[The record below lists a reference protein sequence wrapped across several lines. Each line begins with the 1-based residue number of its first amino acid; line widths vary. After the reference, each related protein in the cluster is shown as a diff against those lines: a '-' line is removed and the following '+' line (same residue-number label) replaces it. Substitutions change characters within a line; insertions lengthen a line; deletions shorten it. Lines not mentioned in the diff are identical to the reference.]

1 MTNTIDERFS
11 LRGKTA
17 LVTGASSGL
26 GRHFAGVLA
35 AAGAR
40 VALAARRLERL
51 QDVAA
56 EISAGGNEALAVRMD
71 VTDVGGVHA
80 AIAMIERELGPIDV
94 LVNNSGVVSRGYAVD
109 VEEKDWDAA
118 IDTNLKGAFLVSQQ
132 VARRLIGRGQEGCIV
147 NIASILAVRQREQVA
162 PYAVSKAGLVQL
174 TKSLAL
180 ELAKHP
186 IRVNAIAPG
195 YFLTDLN
202 RGFFETRA
210 GQELI
215 ARIPQGRLGEMRDL
229 DGPLLLLC
237 SQAGRYITGTV
248 LVVDG
253 GHLVS
258 TL

>member
-1 MTNTIDERFS
+1 M
-11 LRGKTA
+11 
-17 LVTGASSGL
+17 
-26 GRHFAGVLA
+26 
-35 AAGAR
+35 
-40 VALAARRLERL
+40 
-51 QDVAA
+51 
-56 EISAGGNEALAVRMD
+56 
-71 VTDVGGVHA
+71 
-80 AIAMIERELGPIDV
+80 
-94 LVNNSGVVSRGYAVD
+94 
-109 VEEKDWDAA
+109 
-118 IDTNLKGAFLVSQQ
+118 
-132 VARRLIGRGQEGCIV
+132 
-147 NIASILAVRQREQVA
+147 RQREQVA